1 MNDMAG
7 VAAVLIQ
14 PRPVFFFHLE
24 EEVMMFLS
32 IHSGDILSDKESD
45 TIVLPIDA
53 GGPGMVG
60 NLASQFMKAVGVEEM
75 HELYAPPPSYPFNG
89 DAHWSSLAHFPD
101 TEFDNLCVVGTL
113 SHSSGADHK
122 AYARSA
128 LTEVLGMGG
137 CDPGFGQVIACP
149 VLTGGHRIPYVD
161 AVFLMMSVVDE
172 MARSMVCELRIFE
185 KDPEKFGILQSVA
198 RV

>member
-1 MNDMAG
+1 
-7 VAAVLIQ
+7 
-14 PRPVFFFHLE
+14 
-24 EEVMMFLS
+24 MFLS
-32 IHSGDILSDKESD
+32 IHNGDILFDKESD

-53 GGPGMVG
+53 NGPGLVG

-89 DAHWSSLAHFPD
+89 DAHWSSLAHFPE
-101 TEFDNLCVVGTL
+101 TGFDNLCVVGTL
-113 SHSSGADHK
+113 SHSLGANHK

-128 LTEVLGMGG
+128 LEEVLGMGG

-149 VLTGGHRIPYVD
+149 VITGGHRIPYVD
-161 AVFLMMSVVDE
+161 AVFLMMNVID
-172 MARSMVCELRIFE
+172 RLNDCMVHELRIFE
-185 KDPEKFGILQSVA
+185 KDPEKFKILQSVA